1 VPGTAET
8 SLPGGISG
16 EGAAGADGAP
26 GPVIVAERA
35 TLEIDGTE
43 LLPPTSIALS
53 AGECVAVR
61 GPNGAGKTTLL
72 RVLAGR
78 QRPSGG
84 TARLRGRPLDERRSG
99 VRRDIAALI
108 EPPTLYPDLTIRDQL
123 ELIEAV
129 WDVSKSAGASESAPW
144 VGAGSGA
151 LDLFDIAFLGER
163 FPHELSSGQRQLVSL
178 SVTFARPCAVLLLD
192 EPEQRLDP
200 DRRAL
205 VASAIERVRDAGAAV
220 GFASHDADLVERVA
234 DRQIVVGPAGR
245 S

>member
-1 VPGTAET
+1 ME
-8 SLPGGISG
+8 LRI
-16 EGAAGADGAP
+16 DGAS
-26 GPVIVAERA
+26 
-35 TLEIDGTE
+35 

-78 QRPSGG
+78 VRP
-84 TARLRGRPLDERRSG
+84 TAGAAMLRGERLDERRAR
-99 VRRDIAALI
+99 VRDDIAALI

-123 ELIEAV
+123 EV
-129 WDVSKSAGASESAPW
+129 VSGLWGEGARHPWGGAGA
-144 VGAGSGA
+144 GA
-151 LDLFDIAFLGER
+151 LGLLGINWLAER

-178 SVTFARPCAVLLLD
+178 AVTIARPCAVLLLD

-205 VASAIERVRDAGAAV
+205 VGAAIERVRDAGAAV
-220 GFASHDADLVERVA
+220 GFASHDAELVARVA
-234 DRQIVVGPAGR
+234 GREVVVGAAE
-245 S
+245 SV